1 MLPNDINMLVSYINT
16 KLRDDDM
23 SLVHLLEINDVSID
37 DMMLRLEEN
46 NFTFDE
52 TINQIKAKQTILL
65 DLSILFKQYFIL
77 L

>member
-1 MLPNDINMLVSYINT
+1 MFENIMWKGWNLMLPNDINMLVSYINT

-52 TINQIKAKQTILL
+52 TINQIKAK
-65 DLSILFKQYFIL
+65 
-77 L
+77 

>member
-52 TINQIKAKQTILL
+52 TINQIKAK
-65 DLSILFKQYFIL
+65 
-77 L
+77 